1 MHWIT
6 FLCVARTKLDQEVKE
21 REEKYSELDS
31 KFNRLHKRA
40 KQRIQEVQKVNFCYI
55 LFFFLFFYAVKVSL
69 PPRKKKKLSSVATL
83 VVCLNGIIPISYDQ
97 NFVIR
102 VNCLS
107 SNDEPW
113 TPEFLYKHKISQE
126 VLVQCFK
133 KTTH

>member
-69 PPRKKKKLSSVATL
+69 PPRKK
-83 VVCLNGIIPISYDQ
+83 I
-97 NFVIR
+97 
-102 VNCLS
+102 
-107 SNDEPW
+107 
-113 TPEFLYKHKISQE
+113 KI
-126 VLVQCFK
+126 VQCSHISSLCYSYLLVLQPI
-133 KTTH
+133 KTIYSLEALHWIILYVFMVT